1 MVVLKMLYNSQNIA
15 REFLEEVKSHVTM
28 NNAGGYVI
36 QCYGMSKDSK
46 TNNFIVVMEYK
57 KNGSL
62 RHYLDKNYYSIPWIE
77 KLYILNNIAKGL
89 SNIHEKGFV
98 HRDFHSGNILKGD
111 GFDALITDLG
121 LSRPAD
127 QDQKDNTIHG
137 VLPYVAPEVLM
148 KNKYTEKSDIYSLGM
163 ICYEVIAGIPP
174 FHDVP
179 HQAHLAFDI
188 IKGLRPKFKI
198 KVPKLLLDL
207 INQCWDKD
215 PMKRPNARKIHEM
228 IYEWWLD
235 LDVQCYV
242 MMKAYSMNFEINDD
256 IDFENDE
263 DGDE

>member
-1 MVVLKMLYNSQNIA
+1 MRIFRK
-15 REFLEEVKSHVTM
+15 
-28 NNAGGYVI
+28 
-36 QCYGMSKDSK
+36 
-46 TNNFIVVMEYK
+46 YK
-57 KNGSL
+57 
-62 RHYLDKNYYSIPWIE
+62 
-77 KLYILNNIAKGL
+77 

-198 KVPKLLLDL
+198 KVPK
-207 INQCWDKD
+207 
-215 PMKRPNARKIHEM
+215 KIHEM

-235 LDVQCYV
+235 LDVPNFDSEFYKQYDEADTDKHDLTDLQESTNNQLV
-242 MMKAYSMNFEINDD
+242 YTTHVQAVYRSRVLDIPSSMLCDD
-256 IDFENDE
+256 E
-263 DGDE
+263 GM